1 MISDSPTRRGTCHLR
16 EDHAASGHACLFAV
30 VDYTDEAF
38 PVAGAPFNSSG
49 IEPVI
54 PLSGRACCHYTIEL
68 SGHLLVSIVKTMP
81 TLGHVDMLTLF
92 VDPMQPGICPCLLA
106 LPSLGSN
113 QDSSAPE
120 ADVLPVTPPG
130 IILLFR
136 AARVRFELT
145 WERLNRSLHCQSAT
159 WQGVFH

>member
-1 MISDSPTRRGTCHLR
+1 MR
-16 EDHAASGHACLFAV
+16 
-30 VDYTDEAF
+30 
-38 PVAGAPFNSSG
+38 
-49 IEPVI
+49 
-54 PLSGRACCHYTIEL
+54 HYTTPPFWDGNGFE
-68 SGHLLVSIVKTMP
+68 
-81 TLGHVDMLTLF
+81 
-92 VDPMQPGICPCLLA
+92 PCLLA

-113 QDSSAPE
+113 QDSSASE

-130 IILLFR
+130 IILLLR